1 MTLHSFIFLL
11 TVTLLRIYIY
21 IYIYILV
28 IILGHIVAH
37 SFLGVE
43 DKMWLSVFCFIA
55 TGMGS

>member
-11 TVTLLRIYIY
+11 TVTLLRIY